1 MKEKSS
7 TRYENELRNFLEKFR
22 YLFKGGCETNE
33 NEYEDIILDM
43 LEFAFD
49 ENDDINQLRI
59 KGNYLLSHLCNKKE
73 IKKLFFGALREH

>member
-7 TRYENELRNFLEKFR
+7 TRFENEMRNFLEKFR

-33 NEYEDIILDM
+33 NEYEDIVLDM

-49 ENDDINQLRI
+49 ENDDINQIRI
-59 KGNYLLSHLCNKKE
+59 KGNQLSIYCLS
-73 IKKLFFGALREH
+73 LVQRECKMENPK